1 MRCPLLLRNTFITIP
16 RYVIL
21 VIGTFSVTIGQEP
34 APPATVDVKIGTI
47 QSEVKLDATLAPAD
61 PIEISLELKSVA
73 SLRVVEAVA
82 QGAMVKEGDVLV
94 RFDTDDITEQIE
106 NSERSLA
113 SMRLGLEEADREAK
127 LAELQMPLDKEQ
139 AEIAKRQADEDF
151 KYFQEFEKAMGEKA
165 NEQRLKSTKDNV
177 DYTAEELRQ
186 LEKMYKADD
195 LTEESEEIVLRRA
208 RDDLARSLFGLEQTE
223 LAYRRS
229 KELLLPRSARD
240 QENAHRLAEIA
251 YQRFQLNFPLAH
263 EKRVQA
269 FAKLK
274 RDFEKAV
281 KAHEELKQ
289 DLKSCV
295 VHAPKDGVVYYG
307 RVTNG
312 KWSPTAEA
320 RAKLKKHGSIGP
332 HDVFMTIVRP
342 NSLEVVGTVPEADVA
357 ALRVGAAGRIT
368 PNAYK
373 HDRVDIVIKS
383 ISNIPVSDGSF
394 DVTLDLGD
402 TKLPLVAGMT
412 GSVKLVTYFNPRGML
427 IPTKSIFTDESDDQ
441 LSHVYVLGAD
451 NKVMKKPVQLGIV
464 QGDNTEIRSGIEATD
479 KILADKPKTE

>member
-1 MRCPLLLRNTFITIP
+1 MRCPILLRNMFITFP
-16 RYVIL
+16 CYSIL
-21 VIGTFSVTIGQEP
+21 LFGTLSVTSGQETALP
-34 APPATVDVKIGTI
+34 FTVDVKIGTI
-47 QSEVKLDATLAPAD
+47 QSEVKLDATFAPAD
-61 PIEISLELKSVA
+61 PIEISLELKSIS
-73 SLRVVEAVA
+73 SLRVADAVA
-82 QGAMVKEGDVLV
+82 HGAMVKEGNVLV
-94 RFDTDDITEQIE
+94 QFDTDDITEQME

-139 AEIAKRQADEDF
+139 AELAKRQADEDF
-151 KYFQEFEKAMGEKA
+151 KYFQEFEKTMGEKA
-165 NEQRLKSTKDNV
+165 NEQRLKSTKDSV

-229 KELLLPRSARD
+229 KELLLPRSERD

-251 YQRFQLNFPLAH
+251 YQRFQLNFPLTH

-274 RDFEKAV
+274 KDFEKAV
-281 KAHEELKQ
+281 KALEELKQ
-289 DLKSCV
+289 DLKFCV

-307 RVTNG
+307 RVSNG

-342 NSLEVVGTVPEADVA
+342 NSLEVVATVPEADVA
-357 ALRVGAAGRIT
+357 ALRVGASGRIT
-368 PNAYK
+368 PKAYK
-373 HDRVDIVIKS
+373 QDRVDVVIKS

-394 DVTLDLGD
+394 DVTLNLGD
-402 TKLPLVAGMT
+402 NKLPLVAGMT
-412 GSVKLVTYFNPRGML
+412 GLVKLVTYFNPRGML
-427 IPTKSIFTDESDDQ
+427 IPSKSIFTDESDDQ
-441 LSHVYVLGAD
+441 LSHVYVLGDD
-451 NKVMKKPVQLGIV
+451 NKVMKKSVQLGIV